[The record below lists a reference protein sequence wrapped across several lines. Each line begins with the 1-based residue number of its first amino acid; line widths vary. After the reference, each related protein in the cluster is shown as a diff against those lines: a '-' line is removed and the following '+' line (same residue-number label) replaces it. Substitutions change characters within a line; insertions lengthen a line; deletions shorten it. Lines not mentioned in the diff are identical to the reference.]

1 MQYELFILYSEAMS
15 KTIKFAVSM
24 SEKAFKEL
32 ESMRQ
37 KTGWTRSQFI
47 RDAIRS
53 WKAESVQPSRVREE
67 AEEYKKEL
75 PTTIVDPEELRR
87 RAIAAAGRFRS
98 DITDLSINHDK
109 YLEESFTVDATR
121 DDEKKE

>member
-1 MQYELFILYSEAMS
+1 MN

-32 ESMRQ
+32 ESLRR

-47 RDAIRS
+47 RDAVRA
-53 WKAESVQPSRVREE
+53 WKTEFSGPSAVKEK
-67 AEEYKKEL
+67 AEEYKKEI
-75 PTTIVDPEELRR
+75 PIDIVDHEELKR

-98 DITDLSINHDK
+98 GTSDLSANHDK
-109 YLEESFTVDATR
+109 YLEDSFAEVVTKQSKKRTR
-121 DDEKKE
+121 